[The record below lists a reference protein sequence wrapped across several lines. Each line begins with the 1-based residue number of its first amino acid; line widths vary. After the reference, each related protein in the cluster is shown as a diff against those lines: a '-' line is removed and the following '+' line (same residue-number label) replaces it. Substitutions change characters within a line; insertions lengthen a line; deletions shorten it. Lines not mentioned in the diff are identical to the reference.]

1 MTAIEPPLT
10 PPPAEILRRLAVS
23 DSGFVFDPVSG
34 NSYSLNTT
42 ALATLRLLQQDLV
55 VDAIVAALQKDFAG
69 DPAVLEADVLR
80 FVRELGDYFK

>member
-1 MTAIEPPLT
+1 MTAIEPPFT
-10 PPPAEILRRLAVS
+10 PPNAEILRRLAVS

-42 ALATLRLLQQDLV
+42 ALATLRLMQQGLA
-55 VDAIVAALQKDFAG
+55 VDAIVAALQKNFAG
-69 DPAVLEADVLR
+69 DAAKLEADVMR